1 MDHFDFEHVV
11 QEHEFENL
19 VSFNTKSNQGLTS
32 WDDGMDILEQHQVV
46 CTMKWWYQQIFM
58 GNFKEG
64 GVLMEPPQKL
74 EYVYII
80 FNIFVNTQSILKI
93 QAS

>member
-19 VSFNTKSNQGLTS
+19 VSFNTKSNQGLTR

-46 CTMKWWYQQIFM
+46 CTMQAWGEYWTK
-58 GNFKEG
+58 
-64 GVLMEPPQKL
+64 VL
-74 EYVYII
+74 EYKYKY
-80 FNIFVNTQSILKI
+80 LKK
-93 QAS
+93 